1 MRLIHS
7 RSDRESAHVC
17 SLIRPRDPV
26 LTLFWFNFFWVLCIC
41 FFPVSLSLTPMF
53 YVFFRVCDLI
63 FATFTI
69 DWSGILCSSI
79 FVVMHWHQTVKSKL
93 RCQLII
99 KCARS
104 RTCAPSTTTTNTTL
118 EKSDYRECVCVYM
131 LQFLAITIQ
140 FILIDWNGSDLN
152 NVFVCYS
159 ITRSN
164 AMRCLLHLYR
174 IDSHHR

>member
-1 MRLIHS
+1 MGGQFKFYSLWHCAFNSFPIRK
-7 RSDRESAHVC
+7 RARAHVC

-118 EKSDYRECVCVYM
+118 EKSDYRECVCMYVYV
-131 LQFLAITIQ
+131 AIPG
-140 FILIDWNGSDLN
+140 NY
-152 NVFVCYS
+152 YS
-159 ITRSN
+159 IHFNWLKWFWFEQCFR
-164 AMRCLLHLYR
+164 LLFDH
-174 IDSHHR
+174 S